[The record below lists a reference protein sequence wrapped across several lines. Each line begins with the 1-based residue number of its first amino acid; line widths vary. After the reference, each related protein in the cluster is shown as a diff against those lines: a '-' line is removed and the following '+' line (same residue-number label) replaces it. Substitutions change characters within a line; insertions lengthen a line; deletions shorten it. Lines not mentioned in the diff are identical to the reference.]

1 MLGLFAARARF
12 IQLPD
17 AGLGHHLILP
27 PPFETYY
34 LFSVYPPRPDYK
46 RPRRGITSS
55 MRIGTLKRLAS
66 VGLLIAG
73 GFYMLLIDTS
83 SQPEL
88 WAGLGAWI
96 LAAIAYE
103 ISREQG
109 LVEARIRLTWLL
121 RSWRVAI
128 RVPVHVALVSR
139 DAVAQLLA
147 PRSRRGRFRA
157 VPFGAGGDEPVDA
170 GRRALAE
177 ALGSLTPNTIVIG
190 IDTESKLLLVHQ
202 LHPQGGREELDP
214 LGLG

>member
-1 MLGLFAARARF
+1 
-12 IQLPD
+12 
-17 AGLGHHLILP
+17 
-27 PPFETYY
+27 
-34 LFSVYPPRPDYK
+34 
-46 RPRRGITSS
+46 

-66 VGLLIAG
+66 ALVGLLIAG